1 MTVAIPDWNG
11 RRATN
16 ALQLIRTIGARNNLP
31 CWICHGPIDYTL
43 RYPHRRSCT
52 VQHIIARS
60 IRPDLTWNPANWSQA
75 HLQCNQDY
83 GDGGGVNPYD
93 LGPTSD

>member
-1 MTVAIPDWNG
+1 MANPTDWNG
-11 RRATN
+11 RRATA
-16 ALQLIRTIGARNNLP
+16 ALNQVRTHGARHNLP
-31 CWICHGPIDYTL
+31 CWICHTPIDYTL

-60 IRPDLTWNPANWSQA
+60 LRPDLTWNPTNWAQA

-83 GDGGGVNPYD
+83 GDGTQLNPYD
-93 LGPTSD
+93 LGLTSD

>member
-16 ALQLIRTIGARNNLP
+16 ALQLIRTIGARNQLP

-60 IRPDLTWNPANWSQA
+60 LRPDLTWNPTNWAPA

-83 GDGGGVNPYD
+83 GDGKGINPYD
-93 LGPTSD
+93 LGPT